1 MQTILNW
8 ILIVTALLL
17 SLSILLQHKS
27 AGLGAGFGGGGGNNY
42 SSKRGVDRILT
53 IATIIL
59 AVIFFG
65 GALATLFV

>member
-1 MQTILNW
+1 MQTILQW
-8 ILIVTALLL
+8 VLIVTALLL

-27 AGLGAGFGGGGGNNY
+27 SGLSATFGGGGNSY